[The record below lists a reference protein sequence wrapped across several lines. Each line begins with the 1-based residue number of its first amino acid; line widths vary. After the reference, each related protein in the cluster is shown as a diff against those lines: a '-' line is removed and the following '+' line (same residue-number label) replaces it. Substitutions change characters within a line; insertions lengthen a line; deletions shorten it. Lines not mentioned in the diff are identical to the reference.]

1 MKIEI
6 PRRKTREIKVGHLK
20 IGGDNPILIQ
30 SMTNTDTKD
39 SKATIDQIKRLE
51 KAGCEIIRVSVPDE
65 ESALSL
71 KEIKKNINIP
81 LVADI
86 HFDWKMAIE
95 SIKNG
100 ADEIRINPGNIGN
113 EEKVKLI
120 AEEARKNN
128 VAIRVGINAGSLQI
142 DILHKYNDK
151 ITPEGLVESAM
162 RSINLL
168 EKFGNENLVISIKST
183 DVLMT
188 IKSHEILASKG
199 DWPFHIGITE
209 AGRARAGIVKSSL
222 GIGGLLLKG
231 MGDTLR
237 VSLSGDPEEEVKVG
251 WDILKSLGLRE
262 KGLTVIS
269 CPTCSRTKIPVE
281 DIAKYLEDN
290 SDSFGDKPI
299 KIAVMGC
306 IVNGLGEAKEADLAF
321 VGIEKGKASFFK
333 KGEFVENLEP
343 DKIKSFI
350 EDLIKFKKYEDK

>member
-6 PRRKTREIKVGHLK
+6 PRRKTREIKIGHLK
-20 IGGDNPILIQ
+20 LGGNNPILVQ

-51 KAGCEIIRVSVPDE
+51 KAGCEIIRVSVPDQ
-65 ESALSL
+65 ESALAL
-71 KEIKKNINIP
+71 KEIKKNISIP

-95 SIKNG
+95 SIRNG
-100 ADEIRINPGNIGN
+100 ADKIRINPGNIGD
-113 EEKVKLI
+113 EEKVRLI
-120 AEEARKNN
+120 AEEAKKNN
-128 VAIRVGINAGSLQI
+128 VGIRVGINSGSLQK

-151 ITPEGLVESAM
+151 VTPEGLVESAI

-168 EKFGNENLVISIKST
+168 EKFGIKDIVVSIKST
-183 DVLMT
+183 DVLTT
-188 IKSHEILASKG
+188 IKSHEILADKG
-199 DWPFHIGITE
+199 DWPFHLGITE
-209 AGRARAGIVKSSL
+209 AGIARTGIVKSSL
-222 GIGGLLLKG
+222 GIGGLLLNG
-231 MGDTLR
+231 IGDTVR

-251 WDILKSLGLRE
+251 WEILKSLGLRE
-262 KGLTVIS
+262 RGLTVIS

-281 DIAKYLEDN
+281 GIAKYLENN

-333 KGEFVENLEP
+333 KGEFIENLEP
-343 DKIKSFI
+343 DKINDFI
-350 EDLIKFKKYEDK
+350 KDLIKFKKYENK